1 MTLKPATITYS
12 DDTFEVNF
20 THMNSRECRACG
32 YPQWR
37 SGYHMRFVRGG
48 WHASAFHKTIGEAG
62 GNADRIM
69 NYQRRTHDL
78 FGNAKREAE

>member
-20 THMNSRECRACG
+20 TYMNSRECRARG

-48 WHASAFHKTIGEAG
+48 WHACAFCKTIGEAR

-69 NYQRRTHDL
+69 NYARGTHDL
-78 FGNAKREAE
+78 FGDAKRGA